1 MESRPGTALGWRI
14 YAGLF
19 LVALA
24 TMMYEILLT
33 RIFSVTMWYH
43 FAFMAISLA
52 MFGMTLGTIIVYL
65 RPATFTPERARYHLA
80 LNSLLFSVSIVFT
93 FLTHLCIPF
102 KQTVSILAV
111 YSIGLNYVVISV
123 PFIFSGICISL
134 ALTKFPREVS
144 RLYAADLAGAAIGCL
159 LLIPLLAVTDGPT
172 AVIAVALLPCLG
184 AILFGA
190 SAGKLARWA
199 MPLGLGLAVFAVGNS
214 VLVARQQGLLRAVW
228 VKGKWEEPPLYEK
241 WNSFSRIRIY
251 DYQKAGDPPQVT
263 SLSPKFKLPAE
274 ASGSQH
280 QLDIDAAAS
289 TVLTDF
295 HGDLKNVDYLRH
307 DLVNF
312 AHHLRPDADV
322 MVVGAGGG
330 RDILSALVFGQKSVT
345 AVEINGNTIAAV
357 NGPFGDF
364 TGHLDRDPRV
374 TFVNDEAR
382 SYIGRSRSRF
392 DIIQISMIDTWA
404 ATSAGAYVL
413 AENSLYTQ
421 EAWTTFLGHLTPR
434 GILAVSRW
442 YFKDRPGEVYRMTSL
457 AAAAL
462 KEHGVDDPRGHIFIV
477 RNMGLNTEG
486 GSQLDGVGTMLV
498 SREPLSTTDVHTA
511 ARVADE
517 MGFEVVLTPTAT
529 IDPTFE
535 KLAANDPEPFLASY
549 PLNITPPTDD
559 NPFFFNMLRL
569 RDMFNFSLYN
579 QGVTSFNMRAVFVL
593 GVLLA
598 VVVFLTLAFIIG
610 PLILT
615 TDKVALR
622 GALPVSVF
630 FGCIGL
636 GFMFVEISQM
646 QRLVVFLGHPTY
658 GLSVVLFSLLLSSS
672 LGSYLTQGLCRNDVR
687 AIGRGAA
694 IRLASLLCLLVIF
707 GLVTPWAL
715 RHLHGETTPVRI
727 ATAASILGILG
738 VFMGMPFPIGMA
750 LASRT
755 VPGLAP
761 WLWGINGATSVCAS
775 VLAVAIALNSSIS
788 ATFWL
793 GGACYGAA
801 LVALLVACRRSEGET
816 SSGTGRNRNAAIL
829 HSAKRQTASVST

>member
-1 MESRPGTALGWRI
+1 MEQRLGTALGRRI

-52 MFGMTLGTIIVYL
+52 MFGMTMGTILVYL
-65 RPATFTPERARYHLA
+65 LPATFTPARARFHLA
-80 LNSLLFSVSIVFT
+80 LHALLFSVSIVFS

-102 KQTVSILAV
+102 KPAVTILSV
-111 YSIGLNYVVISV
+111 YSIGLTYVLISV
-123 PFIFSGICISL
+123 PFVFSGICVSL
-134 ALTKFPREVS
+134 ALTKFPRDVS

-159 LLIPLLAVTDGPT
+159 LLIPLLALTDGPT
-172 AVIAVALLPCLG
+172 AVIVVALLACLG
-184 AILFGA
+184 AISFGA
-190 SAGKLARWA
+190 GAGTLRRWA
-199 MPLGLGLAVFAVGNS
+199 VPVGLLLAVFAVGNTF
-214 VLVARQQGLLRAVW
+214 LVARQQGLLRMAW

-241 WNSFSRIRIY
+241 WNSFSRIRIF
-251 DYQKAGDPPQVT
+251 DFQRPTEPPQVT
-263 SLSPKFKLPAE
+263 SLSPKYKMPA
-274 ASGSQH
+274 QPH
-280 QLDIDAAAS
+280 RTQYQLDIDALAS
-289 TVLTDF
+289 TVLTDYR
-295 HGDLKNVDYLRH
+295 GDLKNVDYLRY

-312 AHHLRPDADV
+312 AHHLRPGADV
-322 MVVGAGGG
+322 LVVGAGGG

-357 NGPFGDF
+357 NGPFGEF

-374 TFVNDEAR
+374 KFVNDEAR
-382 SYIGRSRSRF
+382 SYVGRSKNRF

-413 AENSLYTQ
+413 AENSLYTE
-421 EAWTTFLGHLTPR
+421 EAWTNFIRHLTPR

-442 YFKDRPGEVYRMTSL
+442 YFRDRPGEVYRMTSL

-462 KEHGVDDPRGHIFIV
+462 KELGVQDPRGHILIV
-477 RNMGLNTEG
+477 RNMGLNAEG
-486 GSQLDGVGTMLV
+486 GSQPDGVGTMLV
-498 SREPLSTTDVHTA
+498 SREPLSSSDVPTA
-511 ARVADE
+511 ERVARE
-517 MGFEVVLTPTAT
+517 MGFEIVLTPTAS
-529 IDPTFE
+529 IEPAFE
-535 KLAANDPEPFLASY
+535 KLASSAPQAFLASH

-559 NPFFFNMLRL
+559 SPFFFNMLRL
-569 RDMFNFSLYN
+569 RDIFNFSLYN

-598 VVVFLTLAFIIG
+598 VVVFLTLAFIVG

-615 TDKVALR
+615 TEKVALR
-622 GALPVSVF
+622 GALPISVF

-672 LGSYLTQGLCRNDVR
+672 LGSYLTQGLSRTDER

-694 IRLASLLCLLVIF
+694 LRLALLLCLLVIF
-707 GLVTPWAL
+707 GLVTPWAM
-715 RHLHGETTPVRI
+715 RHLQGATTPVRI
-727 ATAASILGILG
+727 ATAASILAILG

-755 VPGLAP
+755 FPALTP

-775 VLAVAIALNSSIS
+775 VLAVVIALNSSIS
-788 ATFWL
+788 ATFWT
-793 GGACYGAA
+793 GAVCYGAA
-801 LVALLVACRRSEGET
+801 LVAFQLACRPAKADRLSPTE
-816 SSGTGRNRNAAIL
+816 RNRTAASFS
-829 HSAKRQTASVST
+829 SARRRTASASP

>member
-687 AIGRGAA
+687 TIGRGAA
-694 IRLASLLCLLVIF
+694 MRMALLLCLVVIF

>member
-1 MESRPGTALGWRI
+1 MEQRQGTALGWRI

-80 LNSLLFSVSIVFT
+80 LNALLFSVSIVFT

-102 KQTVSILAV
+102 KQSVSILAV
-111 YSIGLNYVVISV
+111 YSIGLNYVVIAV

-134 ALTKFPREVS
+134 ALTKFPRDVS

-172 AVIAVALLPCLG
+172 AVIAVASLACLG
-184 AILFGA
+184 AIFFGA
-190 SAGKLARWA
+190 NTGKLARWA
-199 MPLGLGLAVFAVGNS
+199 VPLGLMLAVFAVGNTA
-214 VLVARQQGLLRAVW
+214 LVARQQGLLRAVW
-228 VKGKWEEPPLYEK
+228 VKGKWEEPPLFEK

-251 DYQKAGDPPQVT
+251 DYQKASDPPQVT
-263 SLSPKFKLPAE
+263 SLSPKFKLPAQ

-322 MVVGAGGG
+322 LVVGAGGG

-345 AVEINGNTIAAV
+345 AVEINGDTIAAV

-364 TGHLDRDPRV
+364 TGHLDRNPRV
-374 TFVNDEAR
+374 KFVNDEAR
-382 SYIGRSRSRF
+382 SYISRSRSQF
-392 DIIQISMIDTWA
+392 DVIQISMIDTWA

-421 EAWTTFLGHLTPR
+421 EAWTTFLSHLSPR

-442 YFKDRPGEVYRMTSL
+442 YFQDRPGEVYRMTSL

-462 KEHGVDDPRGHIFIV
+462 REQGVKEPRGHILIV
-477 RNMGLNTEG
+477 RNMGRNDEG
-486 GSQLDGVGTMLV
+486 VSQPDGVGTMLV
-498 SREPLSTTDVHTA
+498 SREPLSSPDVENA
-511 ARVADE
+511 ERIAGE

-529 IDPTFE
+529 IDPAFE
-535 KLAANDPEPFLASY
+535 KLTGASPEQFLASH

-559 NPFFFNMLRL
+559 SPFFFNMVRL
-569 RDMFNFSLYN
+569 RDIFNFSLYN

-610 PLILT
+610 PLVLT
-615 TDKVALR
+615 TEKATLR
-622 GALPVSVF
+622 GALPISVF
-630 FGCIGL
+630 FGCIGM

-646 QRLVVFLGHPTY
+646 QRLVIFLGHPTY

-672 LGSYLTQGLCRNDVR
+672 LGSYLTQRLSRSDVR
-687 AIGRGAA
+687 SLGQGAA
-694 IRLASLLCLLVIF
+694 MRMVLLLCLLAIF
-707 GLVTPWAL
+707 GLVTPWAMQ
-715 RHLHGETTPVRI
+715 HLHGATTPVRI

-755 VPGLAP
+755 VPALSP

-793 GGACYGAA
+793 GSACYGAA
-801 LVALLVACRRSEGET
+801 LVSFLVACRRRAAESSSASEREPT
-816 SSGTGRNRNAAIL
+816 AAGL
-829 HSAKRQTASVST
+829 HSARRETVGAST